1 MNDISKKLSPQESY
15 RFRKPLEQMSAG
27 ELCQEAVRI
36 RDLMVDHSSKLNE
49 IYATLYSKARRAS
62 DEASYSYISIANSG
76 KRFSGMIY
84 QAARRTAGVENR
96 ILTVVA
102 RDTEERNRQ
111 KQAEAERLARIA
123 TDRQKAAS
131 SPKDPLEAL
140 YGISPMNPDEVNLA
154 NPGLSDTTPS
164 DIDDLYGEELP

>member
-1 MNDISKKLSPQESY
+1 MSESSKNLTPHETY
-15 RFRKPLEQMSAG
+15 RFRRPLDQMSIG
-27 ELCQEAVRI
+27 ELCDEAVRI
-36 RDLMVDHSSKLNE
+36 RNLMVDHSEKLIE

-76 KRFSGMIY
+76 KRFSGMVY

-111 KQAEAERLARIA
+111 KQAEVERLARIE

-140 YGISPMNPDEVNLA
+140 YGIPPMNPDEVNLA

>member
-1 MNDISKKLSPQESY
+1 MAENGLKLRSHETY
-15 RFRKPLEQMSAG
+15 RFRKPLDQMSLD
-27 ELCQEAVRI
+27 ELCAEAVRI
-36 RDLMVDHSSKLNE
+36 RDLMMDHSEKLNE
-49 IYATLYSKARRAS
+49 IYATLYSKARRAA

-76 KRFSGMIY
+76 KRFSGMVY

-102 RDTEERNRQ
+102 RDTEDRNRQ
-111 KQAEAERLARIA
+111 KQVEAERLARREA
-123 TDRQKAAS
+123 EQQKSTS

-140 YGISPMNPDEVNLA
+140 YGIPQGTSGEDLVA
-154 NPGLSDTTPS
+154 AGLSKTMPS

>member
-1 MNDISKKLSPQESY
+1 MDDNSKKLTTSETY
-15 RFRKPLEQMSAG
+15 RFRKPLDQMG
-27 ELCQEAVRI
+27 VVELCDEAVRI
-36 RDLMVDHSSKLNE
+36 RNLIVDHSEKLNE
-49 IYATLYSKARRAS
+49 IYATLYSKARRTS

-76 KRFSGMIY
+76 KRFSGMVY
-84 QAARRTAGVENR
+84 QAARRTAGVETR

-111 KQAEAERLARIA
+111 RQIDTEHLARIEA
-123 TDRQKAAS
+123 DRQRAAS
-131 SPKDPLEAL
+131 TPKDPLEAL
-140 YGISPMNPDEVNLA
+140 YGIPPMNPDEVNLA